1 MPGPTIA
8 RMVRSPIAFVSL
20 ACLIVGCAPE
30 TSPLETHV
38 DDWRD
43 EVVYQLMTDRFANG
57 DTSNDTVDGI
67 GPIAGDFSRWQGG
80 DWRGVEQHL
89 DYVEALGASTI
100 WISPIVRNVARM
112 DVADGYHG
120 YWASDFTRVE
130 PHFGSEADLVSL
142 VRASHARG
150 LHVIVDVV
158 TNHTGRVFFYDLD
171 GDGVEDEGEA
181 QPPYRAEGYDA
192 PVVFTEATRLFAPLP
207 PIDEGDASRERDPG
221 AIDLDATFFHR
232 RGYGDL
238 TIGEQRRYGDFP
250 DGLRDFD
257 TESERVLDALVQTW
271 VTWVLR
277 TDVDGLRL
285 DAVPHAEV
293 PFWQAFCRRL
303 RLRLA
308 ALGKHRF
315 FLLGEIFEA
324 DPRDIVPY
332 VSDDA
337 LDAGFDIPLKYAL
350 VNRILADGAA
360 PSEAVPVLETA
371 RSFFRDVPQDEGIG
385 VAPWP
390 ARLALIDNHD
400 TGRLRSEIDDPF
412 AVDQAL
418 VAIFTIDG
426 IPCVYYGTEQEL
438 AGPGGHL
445 GREPLWL
452 TDYRR
457 DLPTFQLVQLLSG
470 LRHSSA
476 ALRRGSLAVRF
487 ASTHASRGDDGT
499 PSTGED
505 DAGLIAWERTH
516 EGEHVLVVLNA
527 HPTQTSRA
535 TFTTTLPVG
544 RFADAIEGTDTID
557 VGADGSVTIEIP
569 PRRSRVFVRAR

>member
-1 MPGPTIA
+1 VIA
-8 RMVRSPIAFVSL
+8 SVIAS
-20 ACLIVGCAPE
+20 VGCGGEAV
-30 TSPLETHV
+30 PLVTHV
-38 DDWRD
+38 EDWRD
-43 EVVYQLMTDRFANG
+43 EVVYQVMTDRFANG
-57 DTSNDTVDGI
+57 DTSNDTIDGI
-67 GPIAGDFSRWQGG
+67 GPIEGDFSRWQGG
-80 DWRGVEQHL
+80 DWRGVAERL
-89 DYVEALGASTI
+89 DYVEDLGASTI
-100 WISPIVRNVARM
+100 WISPIVHNVARM

-120 YWASDFTRVE
+120 YWASDFTTLE
-130 PHFGSEADLVSL
+130 PHFGSEGDLVSL

-150 LHVIVDVV
+150 VHVIVDVV

-171 GDGVEDEGEA
+171 GDGIEDEGET
-181 QPPYRAEGYDA
+181 QPPYRAAGYDA
-192 PVVFTEATRLFAPLP
+192 PIVFTETTRLFAPLSAL
-207 PIDEGDASRERDPG
+207 DEGEVTREREPG
-221 AIDLDATFFHR
+221 ALDLDASFFHR

-238 TIGEQRRYGDFP
+238 TIPEQRRYGDFP
-250 DGLRDFD
+250 DGLRDLD
-257 TESERVLDALVQTW
+257 TESERVVDALVQTW

-277 TDVDGLRL
+277 TDIDGLRL

-332 VSDDA
+332 VSEDA

-350 VNRILADGAA
+350 VNRILTDGAA
-360 PSEAVPVLETA
+360 PIEAVPVLETA
-371 RSFFRDVPQDEGIG
+371 RTYFRDAPQDEGIG
-385 VAPWP
+385 IPPWQ

-418 VAIFTIDG
+418 VAIFTIDA

-457 DLPTFQLVQLLSG
+457 DLPTFQLIQILSS
-470 LRHSSA
+470 LRRGSS

-487 ASTHASRGDDGT
+487 ASTHASRGEDGM
-499 PSTGED
+499 PSVGDD

-516 EGEHVLVVLNA
+516 EDEHVLVVLNA
-527 HPTQTSRA
+527 HPTQSSRA
-535 TFTTTLPVG
+535 SFSTTLPAG

>member
-1 MPGPTIA
+1 MARPPLGLVSSFVIA
-8 RMVRSPIAFVSL
+8 SVIAS
-20 ACLIVGCAPE
+20 VGCGGEAM
-30 TSPLETHV
+30 PLATHV
-38 DDWRD
+38 EDWRD

-57 DTSNDTVDGI
+57 DTGNDTIDGI
-67 GPIAGDFSRWQGG
+67 GPIEGDFSRWQGG

-89 DYVEALGASTI
+89 DYVEDLGASTI
-100 WISPIVRNVARM
+100 WISPIVQNVARM

-150 LHVIVDVV
+150 VHVIVDVV

-181 QPPYRAEGYDA
+181 QPAYRAEGYDT
-192 PVVFTEATRLFAPLP
+192 PIVFTETTRLFAPLP
-207 PIDEGDASRERDPG
+207 PLDEGDATREREPG
-221 AIDLDATFFHR
+221 ALDLDPSFFHR

-238 TIGEQRRYGDFP
+238 VIPEQRRYGDFP
-250 DGLRDFD
+250 DGLRDLD
-257 TESERVLDALVQTW
+257 TESDSVLDALVQTW

-277 TDVDGLRL
+277 TDIDGLRL

-332 VSDDA
+332 VSEDA

-350 VNRILADGAA
+350 VNRILTDGAA
-360 PSEAVPVLETA
+360 PIEAVPVLETA
-371 RSFFRDVPQDEGIG
+371 RTYFRDAPQDEGIG
-385 VAPWP
+385 IPPWQ

-418 VAIFTIDG
+418 VAIFTIDA

-457 DLPTFQLVQLLSG
+457 DLPTFQLIQLLSG
-470 LRHSSA
+470 LRRGSS

-487 ASTHASRGDDGT
+487 ASTHASRGEDGM
-499 PSTGED
+499 PSVGFE
-505 DAGLIAWERTH
+505 DAGLLAWERAV
-516 EGEHVLVVLNA
+516 EDDHVLVVLNA
-527 HPTQTSRA
+527 HPTQSSRA
-535 TFTTTLPVG
+535 TFSTMLPAG

-557 VGADGSVTIEIP
+557 VGADGSVSVELP
-569 PRRSRVFVRAR
+569 PRRSRVFVRVD